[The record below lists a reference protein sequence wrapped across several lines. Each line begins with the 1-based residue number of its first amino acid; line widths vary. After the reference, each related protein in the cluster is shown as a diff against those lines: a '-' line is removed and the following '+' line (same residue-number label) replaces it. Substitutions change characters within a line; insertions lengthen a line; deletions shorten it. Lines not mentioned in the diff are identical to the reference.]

1 MKKVNEEWRDI
12 NGYEGLYQVSSLGN
26 IKSLDRTVIQ
36 SNTQHGKPME
46 RLIKGKMLTPTDNG
60 HGYKIVGLR
69 RSYNGR
75 YIRKNYYV
83 HRLVAEAFISKIN
96 ADMVINH
103 LDYDTANNSASN
115 LEVVS
120 QEDNIQYSRE
130 HMKKPH
136 RSCKKT
142 NTGEKYIRKRKD
154 RFYLHIPQFGICK
167 SFATL
172 KDAVQGRELVLHE
185 QKEYFAK

>member
-1 MKKVNEEWRDI
+1 MKRLKEEWRDI
-12 NGYEGLYQVSSLGN
+12 LGYEGLYQVSNLGN
-26 IKSLDRTVIQ
+26 VRSLDRIITQ
-36 SNTQHGKPME
+36 NNTQWGKSME
-46 RLIKGKMLTPTDNG
+46 RRIKGQLLTPTDNG

-75 YIRKNYYV
+75 YIRKNHYV

-136 RSCKKT
+136 RSCKQT